1 MGVRAKLL
9 RFVQV
14 VALALS
20 PCPAIA
26 QVQTNQTFIPLGP
39 SPSAGPKDTVQSND
53 NVPNGGTVVGA
64 VQALLLNPALG
75 TTFIGGTN
83 WSTTNGGMSWTPLTD
98 KQASLSI
105 ASLGLDVTDPTG
117 RTLIAGIGIT
127 DNGNYDN
134 FNNGDVIGAGGA
146 RTGLLYSSDG
156 GQTWSSLG
164 RTTLQGQSVVGVA
177 ARGGTILA
185 ATFEELRPT
194 VTTASTGEEFGL
206 YRSVNGGQSF
216 ARVTESSGLPRGPV
230 SALVADPSS
239 PSTFYA
245 SVTSPSDPSR
255 TGVYMTTNSGATWTS
270 VFTSATSVSGGPN
283 IIAGATAHL
292 IPRLAA
298 GPNGSVA
305 IGLAQFVQIGSSS
318 GYELKALYLS
328 QNGGGSWS
336 SLAVPPT
343 SSDLQAETN
352 LVLAIDPTNT
362 SIVYVAGDAASA
374 APFFTRLSEFKGV
387 LSRV

>member
-1 MGVRAKLL
+1 VRRLVAAVVLL
-9 RFVQV
+9 WSSA
-14 VALALS
+14 AL
-20 PCPAIA
+20 A
-26 QVQTNQTFIPLGP
+26 QVQVNQTFVPLGP
-39 SPSAGPKDTVQSND
+39 ASSSGPADTVQSND

-83 WSTTNGGMSWTPLTD
+83 GGIWSTTNGGMSWTPLTD

-146 RTGLLYSSDG
+146 RTGLLYSGDG
-156 GQTWSSLG
+156 GNTWSSLG
-164 RTTLQGQSVVGVA
+164 GTTLRDQSVVGVA

-194 VTTASTGEEFGL
+194 LATASTGEEFGL

-255 TGVYMTTNSGATWTS
+255 TGVYMTTNSGATWTA
-270 VFTSATSVSGGPN
+270 VFTSATPVSGGTN
-283 IIAGATAHL
+283 IISGATAHL

-336 SLAVPPT
+336 GLALPPT

-352 LVLAIDPTNT
+352 LVLAIDPTNDR
-362 SIVYVAGDAASA
+362 IRCRRRGERGALLHPGF
-374 APFFTRLSEFKGV
+374 PG
-387 LSRV
+387 SRECFHQPEGR